1 MLVTPQTCRSAVWC
15 LLVSLANITNT
26 TLSIRLFRRPHGRSQ
41 SPCIYTWKSDGLNLA
56 SYFFPTV
63 LVLKR
68 SRGEVRFQPWGA
80 MCWLCD
86 HFGSKCPSVQLEN
99 FEDYCDG
106 DPAVT
111 SRWSRQLTAHFW
123 EQFGVEDGGKAAS
136 TTTPRDRPRPPP
148 HPRPAPET
156 GEMSPT
162 VVFPPLRAFLGF
174 SKLETTLCAFERQ
187 EL

>member
-1 MLVTPQTCRSAVWC
+1 MCRLWACRASGTPRRVMAYAHAVGPLGHSSYFLCNFLVLTF
-15 LLVSLANITNT
+15 LVLDLT
-26 TLSIRLFRRPHGRSQ
+26 RPHGRSQ

-56 SYFFPTV
+56 SYCFPTV

-86 HFGSKCPSVQLEN
+86 HYGSKCPSVQLEN

-123 EQFGVEDGGKAAS
+123 EQFAIWCGRWWQSCLHYDAQ
-136 TTTPRDRPRPPP
+136 
-148 HPRPAPET
+148 RPAPT
-156 GEMSPT
+156 A
-162 VVFPPLRAFLGF
+162 PPL
-174 SKLETTLCAFERQ
+174 
-187 EL
+187 

>member
-68 SRGEVRFQPWGA
+68 SRGEVRFQPWGG

-86 HFGSKCPSVQLEN
+86 HYGSKCPSVQLEN

-106 DPAVT
+106 DPGVT

-136 TTTPRDRPRPPP
+136 TTRRP
-148 HPRPAPET
+148 E
-156 GEMSPT
+156 
-162 VVFPPLRAFLGF
+162 
-174 SKLETTLCAFERQ
+174 
-187 EL
+187 